1 MSREDEFWSDEDS
14 RRSGYFGASASG
26 EEGGDEK
33 TPNFFASTKF
43 FSVLELELSRELF
56 EASVEETLPPNEVLF
71 RQGDD
76 SSSGIYIVVEGSIG
90 VYLQPTNGAP
100 PVMTNIL
107 QEGESV
113 GDIDVLDNARRS
125 VSCIT
130 MEGGAKVVRVSE
142 RVFSDFVRKHPTP
155 THQITQFFLYWH

>member
-1 MSREDEFWSDEDS
+1 M
-14 RRSGYFGASASG
+14 
-26 EEGGDEK
+26 
-33 TPNFFASTKF
+33 
-43 FSVLELELSRELF
+43 
-56 EASVEETLPPNEVLF
+56 
-71 RQGDD
+71 
-76 SSSGIYIVVEGSIG
+76 
-90 VYLQPTNGAP
+90 YLQPTNGAP

-142 RVFSDFVRKHPTP
+142 RVFSDFVRKHPHAATVP
-155 THQITQFFLYWH
+155 KNKRSRDCGASHSFR

>member
-1 MSREDEFWSDEDS
+1 M
-14 RRSGYFGASASG
+14 
-26 EEGGDEK
+26 
-33 TPNFFASTKF
+33 
-43 FSVLELELSRELF
+43 LELELSRELF

-107 QEGESV
+107 QEGSPW
-113 GDIDVLDNARRS
+113 GTSTCL
-125 VSCIT
+125 T
-130 MEGGAKVVRVSE
+130 MRGEA
-142 RVFSDFVRKHPTP
+142 
-155 THQITQFFLYWH
+155 